1 MPTPPTSVA
10 LLNVPRQTAAI
21 RPELDAAIAQVLDHG
36 MFINGPEVAQLEAEL
51 ASYCGT
57 KFAIACASGSDAI
70 LLPLMALGVGP
81 GHRVLTV
88 PFTFFATG
96 GCIARLGADPVFV
109 DIDPV
114 TFNMDPAA
122 VARYLDGLSPEELLR
137 VKAILPVH
145 LFGQCAAMDPLNEVA
160 ARYGI
165 PVIEDAAQAIGA
177 AYKGHRAGSLG
188 WCGAFSFFPSKNL
201 GGLGDG
207 GLITTNDADLAAK
220 LRILREHGS
229 EARYFHRMVGMNSR
243 LDTLQAATLL
253 AKFRHLDAWTASR
266 RAHAAIYLDQ
276 LQLGQVQGLLLPR
289 QSPECLHVYN
299 QFTIRVQNR
308 DELRDHLA
316 AAGVASAIYYPVPL
330 HLQECFAGLGYKPGD
345 MPHSEAAAR
354 TVLSIPVESSL
365 TDDEVRYAADRINE
379 ALSY

>member
-1 MPTPPTSVA
+1 M
-10 LLNVPRQTAAI
+10 NVRRQTSAI
-21 RPELDAAIAQVLDHG
+21 RSELDAAIAQVLDHG
-36 MFINGPEVAQLEAEL
+36 MFINGPEVAQLESAL
-51 ASYCGT
+51 AGYCGT
-57 KFAIACASGSDAI
+57 KFAVACASGSDAI

-81 GHRVLTV
+81 GDRVITV

-114 TFNMDPAA
+114 TFNMDPVA
-122 VARYLDGLSPEELLR
+122 VARYLDSLSPEER
-137 VKAILPVH
+137 SSVKAILPVH
-145 LFGQCAAMDPLNEVA
+145 LFGQCAAMDPINEVA

-177 AYKGHRAGSLG
+177 EYNGHRAGSLG

-229 EARYFHRMVGMNSR
+229 EARYYHRMVGMNSR

-266 RAHAAIYLDQ
+266 RAHAAIYLEQ
-276 LQLGQVQGLLLPR
+276 LKGAVLPL
-289 QSPECLHVYN
+289 QSPDCFHVYN
-299 QFTIRVQNR
+299 QFTLRVENR
-308 DELRDHLA
+308 DQLKDRLA

-365 TDDEVRYAADRINE
+365 TDEEVRYAADRINE
-379 ALSY
+379 ALSA

>member
-109 DIDPV
+109 DIDPI

-308 DELRDHLA
+308 DELRDRLA